1 MEDRQSSL
9 ENLAVKSNSN
19 DFWHDRRVFVTGA
32 TGMVGFWLVK
42 DLIAFGARVIAL
54 VRKPNPQAGI
64 YRSDDFRQVTPVPGN
79 IEDYAGLERVLNEH
93 GVDTVFHLAA
103 QPIVSVANRDPLATF
118 ETNIRGTYNLLEAC
132 RVHSDL
138 VKRIVIASSYQAY
151 GQQERLPYIEE
162 MPLQGKQPY
171 EVSRSCVDLIAQA
184 YHHTYNLPVAILRCG
199 NVFGGGDA
207 NWSRIVPYT
216 IRCCLEQQRPVI
228 RSDGQSLRDYIYV
241 KDVTRCYL
249 RTAECLADKSVQGQA
264 FNFSLERPL
273 MTIEMVKL
281 IQQLMNCQH
290 LEPDVQNT
298 ASGEIR
304 AQYLSAAKTRRVLG
318 WQPQFT
324 VEQGLQE
331 TIAWYREHLPART
344 EPGR

>member
-1 MEDRQSSL
+1 MENRKSSL
-9 ENLAVKSNSN
+9 ENLEVKPAPN

-42 DLIAFGARVIAL
+42 DLIAVGARVIAL
-54 VRKPNPQAGI
+54 VRKPDPEASF
-64 YRSDDFRQVTPVPGN
+64 YRSGDHHQVSLVQGNVEDFTC
-79 IEDYAGLERVLNEH
+79 LEQALKEH
-93 GVDTVFHLAA
+93 EVDTVFHLAA
-103 QPIVSVANRDPLATF
+103 QPIVSVANRNPLATF

-151 GQQERLPYIEE
+151 GQQEKLPYIEE
-162 MPLQGKQPY
+162 MPLQGKHPY

-184 YHHTYNLPVAILRCG
+184 YHHTYGLPVAILRCG
-199 NVFGGGDA
+199 NVFGGGDS
-207 NWSRIVPYT
+207 NWSRIVPYI
-216 IRCCLEQQRPVI
+216 IRCCLEHQRPVI

-241 KDVTRCYL
+241 KDATRCYL

-264 FNFSLERPL
+264 FNFSLEHPL

-298 ASGEIR
+298 ASGEIC
-304 AQYLSAAKTRRVLG
+304 AQYLSTAKIRRVLD

-324 VEQGLQE
+324 VEQGLLE
-331 TIAWYREHLPART
+331 TIAWYREHLTARPD
-344 EPGR
+344 PGR